1 MCRSDV
7 ANLRPMLM
15 AGVETGNGPGAALGM
30 TKSPSQRRAVDTGP
44 GMPCPSKLRCPH
56 RGGGFAV
63 FLAVLTAND
72 SPAEISGVGTV
83 LVLPIDA
90 PRCIAHVCHDLS
102 TVSARLRGVRSR
114 DDKRP
119 LCKRL
124 QLRRPSSRA
133 RQAKP
138 PNCTRRNLPAIN
150 ALDCCV

>member
-15 AGVETGNGPGAALGM
+15 AGVGTGNGPGAALGM
-30 TKSPSQRRAVDTGP
+30 TKSPSQRRAVDTRP

-72 SPAEISGVGTV
+72 SPPEISGVGTR

-90 PRCIAHVCHDLS
+90 PRRIAHVCHDLS
-102 TVSARLRGVRSR
+102 TVSSVVSGASR
-114 DDKRP
+114 QCR
-119 LCKRL
+119 
-124 QLRRPSSRA
+124 
-133 RQAKP
+133 
-138 PNCTRRNLPAIN
+138 RRNIGLSLRYPASISEPELWSWPEPIPFRLGRQTPR
-150 ALDCCV
+150 AD